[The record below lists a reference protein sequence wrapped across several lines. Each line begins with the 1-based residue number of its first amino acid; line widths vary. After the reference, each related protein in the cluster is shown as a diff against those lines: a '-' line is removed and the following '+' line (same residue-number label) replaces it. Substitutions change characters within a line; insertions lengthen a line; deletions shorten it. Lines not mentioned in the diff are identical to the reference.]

1 MKRLTS
7 LFSKS
12 ILTALIIFLLGAGA
26 GYGLFYLNTDSQSSQ
41 INQQLDPQSAF
52 LHEVFTSIQENYWE
66 EIGDEALSNLFV
78 LGTQKLTGQ
87 PTSTKEHTLESVLT
101 MTNRAMREM
110 DEDEKNQFVVDLS
123 SIVLANLSPFG
134 RSGLYTSKQEQELQE
149 MVQNIN
155 TDTDL
160 YDVIGVE
167 PGADTSKVEEKYL
180 EATQKLEGEQSPEAQ
195 EKLRQ
200 LAYAKDVLTDDQK
213 KQNYDTYGVEPT
225 VLTKQVS
232 PEVFYMYIQ
241 RFSPTTFD
249 EFVTAANKAEV
260 SAQAGTA
267 SRADSLVL
275 DLRGNIGGA
284 IDILPYILG
293 PFIGE
298 NQYAYEFFH
307 RGEYTPFK
315 TTFGWLPSL
324 YRYKKVVI
332 LTDGE
337 TQSTGEMMAAT
348 LKRYNVGVVLGRP
361 TKGWGTV
368 ERVFPLQ
375 SQLTPN
381 ETYSMFLVH
390 SLTLREDNQPIE
402 GEGVHPL
409 ISIDD
414 KDWKNQLRAYFNHQP
429 LIDTVEKIWQDGPP
443 KM

>member
-1 MKRLTS
+1 MKLIKK

-12 ILTALIIFLLGAGA
+12 IITALIIFLLGAGA
-26 GYGLFYLNTDSQSSQ
+26 GYGLLYINTQSQTSLTS
-41 INQQLDPQSAF
+41 QQLDPQSAF

-66 EIGDEALSNLFV
+66 EIENEALSNLFV

-87 PTSTKEHTLESVLT
+87 PTSVKEHSLESVLA
-101 MTNRAMREM
+101 MTDRAMRNM
-110 DEDEKNQFVVDLS
+110 DEEEKNQFVVELS
-123 SIVLANLSPFG
+123 SLVLANLSPFG
-134 RSGLYTSKQEQELQE
+134 RSGLYTTKQEQELQE

-155 TDTDL
+155 TDTNL
-160 YDVIGVE
+160 YEVIGVE
-167 PGADTSKVEEKYL
+167 TGADVSKVEEKYL
-180 EATQKLEGEQSPEAQ
+180 EAAQELEKEQSPEAQ

-200 LAYAKDVLTDDQK
+200 LAYAKEVLTDSTA
-213 KQNYDTYGVEPT
+213 KQTYDTHGVEPT

-232 PEVFYMYIQ
+232 PDIFYIYIQ

-249 EFVTAANKAEV
+249 EFVTAANQV
-260 SAQAGTA
+260 DAG

-284 IDILPYILG
+284 IDILPFILG

-307 RGEYTPFK
+307 RGKYTPFK
-315 TTFGWLPSL
+315 TTVGWLPSL

-348 LKRYNVGVVLGRP
+348 LKRYNVGVLLGRP

-375 SQLTPN
+375 NQLTPD

-390 SLTLREDNQPIE
+390 SLTLRDDNQPIE

-414 KDWKNQLRAYFNHQP
+414 KDWKNQLNAYFNHQS
-429 LIDTVEKIWQDGPP
+429 LIDSIERIWQDGPP